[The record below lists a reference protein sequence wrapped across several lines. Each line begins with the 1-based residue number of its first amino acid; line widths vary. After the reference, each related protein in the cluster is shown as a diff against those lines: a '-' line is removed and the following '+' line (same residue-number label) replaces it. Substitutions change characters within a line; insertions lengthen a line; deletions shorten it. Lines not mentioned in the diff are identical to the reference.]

1 MEKNLKN
8 ILFISFSF
16 FIYLSFFLGFYLN
29 ENSAGAGGYNGD
41 LTWMWDN
48 FKIYKSNDLWTA
60 IHHPD
65 FWGNRTPL
73 IYILHILF
81 NPFISDI
88 DSYRVSVFCI

>member
-48 FKIYKSNDLWTA
+48 FKIYKSNDL
-60 IHHPD
+60 
-65 FWGNRTPL
+65 
-73 IYILHILF
+73 
-81 NPFISDI
+81 
-88 DSYRVSVFCI
+88 